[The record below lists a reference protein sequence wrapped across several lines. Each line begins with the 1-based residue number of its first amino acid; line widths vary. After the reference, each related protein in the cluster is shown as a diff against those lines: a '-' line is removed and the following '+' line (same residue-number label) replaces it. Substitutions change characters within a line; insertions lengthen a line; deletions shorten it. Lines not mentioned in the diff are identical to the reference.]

1 MQVSSFGAMS
11 NMQSFQQLREQMFA
25 KADSDSSGA
34 LSLEE
39 FSAIGQNL
47 PGGNNDSSKVQSRFS
62 ELDTDGSGDLSD
74 AELEAGKPSMP
85 PDMAQSLLSLQ
96 ESNSGTSLTDLF
108 STADADASG
117 GLSVDEFTELGSL
130 TGNSSA
136 SSDQVSQMFSQLDTD
151 GDGEVTQEEMM
162 AGAPPPPPMGGMNGS
177 NPFDEADA
185 DASGDLS
192 LEEFTQLGELSGHG
206 EESEEQTSA
215 LFNSLDTDGNGVITQ
230 AELEAGRPQ
239 GGQTAQAAQTASS
252 EAESASTSKQYAA
265 MQFEAMIEKYLQSMF
280 SSYGQNGLNSSTSLA
295 A

>member
-1 MQVSSFGAMS
+1 MQISSFGAMS
-11 NMQSFQQLREQMFA
+11 NMQSFQQLREQMFS

-162 AGAPPPPPMGGMNGS
+162 AAAPPPPPMGGMNGS
-177 NPFDEADA
+177 NPFSEADA

-192 LEEFTQLGELSGHG
+192 LEEFTKLGELSGHG

-230 AELEAGRPQ
+230 AELEAGKPEN
-239 GGQTAQAAQTASS
+239 GQTAQTAAATTGNSYS
-252 EAESASTSKQYAA
+252 A

-280 SSYGQNGLNSSTSLA
+280 SSYGKNSQSLSMDWA